1 MSDEKHGFKTLS
13 TLLLEHDFQNINLI
27 MSLIYTT
34 PLSVELIPKVEVT
47 TTPEN
52 CMIKEW
58 MVCRESV
65 RRPFYVSFVSKK
77 IKKVKLSFGCV
88 AGESYTY
95 KTYK

>member
-13 TLLLEHDFQNINLI
+13 ALLLEHDFQNINLI

-34 PLSVELIPKVEVT
+34 PLSMELIPKVGVSA
-47 TTPEN
+47 PEN
-52 CMIKEW
+52 CTIKEW
-58 MVCRESV
+58 RVCKESV
-65 RRPFYVSFVSKK
+65 RRPFYVSFVSKN